1 MNNYLAPQASHWQ
14 GRYSPPEQGIQY
26 WHQAILLA
34 DLSRPDWPRADI
46 GLLGYASDEG
56 VRRNQG
62 RFGACQGPVA
72 IREALGKLAFH
83 LREKTV
89 VDLGDLQGPE
99 MERTQTDFA
108 QAIEAILARG
118 VFPIGLGGGH
128 DLAYAHASGIF
139 AHLERAAPGARLGII
154 NLDAHF
160 DLRPVVGKG
169 NSGTPFA
176 QILDQWGQRAGYL
189 PIGIQHAANPPA
201 LFEMARHWQV
211 DFIPVE
217 ACHWPLSE
225 AVTQRLQTFIDN
237 YDALYLSIDLDGFSV
252 AYAPGVSA
260 PSPLGFA
267 PAFALAVITQVI
279 ASRKL
284 ISCDL
289 AEFNPKY
296 DRDGQTGKLA
306 AHLINKIA
314 NSL

>member
-1 MNNYLAPQASHWQ
+1 MNNYLAPQARHWQ
-14 GRYSPPEQGIQY
+14 GRYSPPERGTQY

-34 DLSRPDWPRADI
+34 DLSQSKWPRADI
-46 GLLGYASDEG
+46 GLLGYASDDG

-62 RFGACQGPVA
+62 RVGASQGPVA
-72 IREALGKLAFH
+72 IRKALGKLAFH
-83 LREKTV
+83 LTEKTV
-89 VDLGDLQGPE
+89 ADLGDIQGSE
-99 MERTQTDFA
+99 MESTQNDFA

-139 AHLERAAPGARLGII
+139 AHLEQAAPGARLGII

-169 NSGTPFA
+169 NSGTPFT
-176 QILDQWGQRAGYL
+176 QVLDQWGQRAGYL
-189 PIGIQHAANPPA
+189 PIGIQSAANPPV
-201 LFEMARHWQV
+201 LFEMARRRQV

-217 ACHWPLSE
+217 ACYWPLSE
-225 AVTQRLQTFIDN
+225 AVTQQIQAFMDSC
-237 YDALYLSIDLDGFSV
+237 DALYLSIDLDGFSV

-267 PAFALAVITQVI
+267 PAFAQAVIAQVA

-289 AEFNPKY
+289 VEFNPEY

-314 NSL
+314 DSL